1 MKKLALL
8 LVVLAAF
15 VLPLAGATA
24 EPVCDVPIGCVTV
37 NEGGYVLVLDGD
49 AANPDPADGFI
60 SVSDDGQICSDD
72 NGTADDGNPA
82 NGAESTSPMCNP

>member
-24 EPVCDVPIGCVTV
+24 DPVCTDAGCVTAG
-37 NEGGYVLVLDGD
+37 EGGYVLVLDG
-49 AANPDPADGFI
+49 AAGNPDPADGFI
-60 SVSDDGQICSDD
+60 SVSDGGQVCSDD
-72 NGTADDGNPA
+72 NGTADDGNPD
-82 NGAESTSPMCNP
+82 NGPESSSPMCAP